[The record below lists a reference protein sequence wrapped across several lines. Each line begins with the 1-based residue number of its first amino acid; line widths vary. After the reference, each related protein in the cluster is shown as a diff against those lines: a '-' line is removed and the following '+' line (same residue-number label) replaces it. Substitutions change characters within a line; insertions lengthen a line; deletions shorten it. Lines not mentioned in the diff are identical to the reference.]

1 MGKQYHTHGRQQLL
15 AFLQKNAERAYTI
28 EEIAAEM
35 PSEAVP
41 GKSTLYRLMTQLVSE
56 GTVRRFV
63 RGNSRQF
70 TYQILGGESCHTH
83 LHLKCVDCGRVVH
96 LDHTI
101 SAYVEER
108 LLRKNHFTAD
118 ERATMLWG
126 RCESC
131 AKGAAL

>member
-1 MGKQYHTHGRQQLL
+1 MKKRYHTDGRQQLL
-15 AFLQKNAERAYTI
+15 DFLRRNAERPHTI
-28 EEIAAEM
+28 DEIAAALPPER
-35 PSEAVP
+35 AP
-41 GKSTLYRLMTQLVSE
+41 GKSTLYRLMTDLVAD

-70 TYQILGGESCHTH
+70 TYQLFGGDDCHAH

-96 LDHTI
+96 LDHDI

-108 LLRKNHFTAD
+108 LLRQNHFAAD

-126 RCESC
+126 RCETC
-131 AKGAAL
+131 ACKG